1 MKNEIIAEIGSVH
14 DGSFGNA
21 INIIRLAKK
30 CGANAVKFQ
39 YHISEEE
46 TTIDAPS
53 PHYFKSESR
62 WDYFKRI
69 SFSKEQ
75 WRDLYN
81 EANKNKLRFVV
92 SPFSIKAA
100 KNLMNTGID
109 CFKIASGEVTN
120 TPMLEFINSLNKPV
134 ILSTGMSNWNE
145 ITKAVNI
152 FDKIKSKLVVM
163 QCSSIYP
170 CGEKDVGLNLLSE
183 IKKRYKCIVGFSDHT
198 LGYAASISAATLGAK
213 VIEKHFTFNKNMY
226 GSDSAHAMNPDQF
239 KLFTKEVFSAW
250 EMIKNPVNK
259 DEISNY
265 RKMRNVFQKSIFIK
279 KFIPKDS
286 KIKFAHLEFKKPG
299 DGISASRY
307 AEIIGKKAKK
317 NLNKNSKLKIGDFI

>member
-1 MKNEIIAEIGSVH
+1 MKNLIIAEIGSVH

-21 INIIRLAKK
+21 INLIRLVKK

-46 TTIDAPS
+46 STFDAPS

-81 EANKNKLRFVV
+81 EAKKNKLKFIV

-100 KNLMNTGID
+100 KNLMDTGID

-120 TPMLEFINSLNKPV
+120 TPMLEFISSLNKPV

-145 ITKAVNI
+145 ITQAVDI
-152 FDKIKSKLVVM
+152 FHEIKSKLVVM

-183 IKKRYKCIVGFSDHT
+183 IKKRYKCILGFSDHT
-198 LGYAASISAATLGAK
+198 LGYAASISAAVLGVM

-259 DEISNY
+259 NYISNY
-265 RKMRNVFQKSIFIK
+265 RNMRNVFQKSIFVK
-279 KFIPKDS
+279 KFISKDS

-307 AEIIGKKAKK
+307 SEIIGKKAKK
-317 NLNKNSKLKIGDFI
+317 NLNKNHKLKIGDFI